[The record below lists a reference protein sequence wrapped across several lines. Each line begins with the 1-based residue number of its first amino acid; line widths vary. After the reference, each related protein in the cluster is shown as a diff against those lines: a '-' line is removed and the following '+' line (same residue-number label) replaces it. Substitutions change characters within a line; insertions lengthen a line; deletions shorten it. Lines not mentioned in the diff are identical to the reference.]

1 MKNSQEIGFLKYL
14 KQLGVYK
21 TTGARQTKTTW
32 CNPYIWVLVAME
44 LNPML
49 YARVVMWLG
58 DKLCLNRIE
67 AGNFCKDLNKDV
79 DFVKLAIALNKKI
92 FGRHETGIRNTGS
105 KEELRK
111 LSEIESKIAL
121 RSFKTT

>member
-1 MKNSQEIGFLKYL
+1 
-14 KQLGVYK
+14 
-21 TTGARQTKTTW
+21 
-32 CNPYIWVLVAME
+32 
-44 LNPML
+44 ML

-67 AGNFCKDLNKDV
+67 AGNFCKDLNRAVYSIKDV

-105 KEELRK
+105 KEELQRLGELERNVAFAIK
-111 LSEIESKIAL
+111 C
-121 RSFKTT
+121 